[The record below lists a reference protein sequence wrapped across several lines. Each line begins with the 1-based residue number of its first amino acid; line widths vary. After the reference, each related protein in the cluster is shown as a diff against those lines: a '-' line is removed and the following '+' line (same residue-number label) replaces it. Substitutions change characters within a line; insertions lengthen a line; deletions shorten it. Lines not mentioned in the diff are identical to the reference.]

1 MSRKWFVALLFPIL
15 VALCTVSVYAE
26 EAAPAAEATE
36 SASPLAGLDLMEIMF
51 GSLFSASQ
59 FIPLFIIS
67 IASMALVID
76 FLYNIRRDKWMPP
89 EIVGEIEALLDEEE
103 YEEALDLCDAEPNYF
118 TRVMGSGIPKV
129 EEGFD
134 AVKSAMNEAQGT
146 ETAKVMMRISWLALC
161 ASLGPMFGLLG
172 TVSGMVAAF
181 SVIAMKDEPP
191 KPAELASG
199 IQVALITTVLGLYIS
214 IPCTAF
220 FFYLKTKITKL
231 AMEAGGVFEGMIE
244 RFKAKG

>member
-1 MSRKWFVALLFPIL
+1 MSRKWFVALLIPIL
-15 VALCTVSVYAE
+15 VALSTTAVLAQ
-26 EAAPAAEATE
+26 EAAAEAPAE
-36 SASPLAGLDLMEIMF
+36 GGSPLAGLDLMDIMF
-51 GSLFSASQ
+51 GSFFNASQ

-67 IASMALVID
+67 IAAMALVID
-76 FLYNIRRDKWMPP
+76 FLYNIRRDKFMPP

-118 TRVMGSGIPKV
+118 TRVIGAGIPKV

-134 AVKSAMNEAQGT
+134 SVKAAMADAQGT
-146 ETAKVMMRISWLALC
+146 ETAKYMMRISWLSLC

-191 KPAELASG
+191 KPAELAGG
-199 IQVALITTVLGLYIS
+199 IQTALITTVLGLYIS
-214 IPCTAF
+214 IPCTGF
-220 FFYLKTKITKL
+220 FFFLKNKITKL